1 MVLKTV
7 SVSLVVDSCISTSTN
22 QHHSIGRVGRMV
34 GTGRR
39 NSRTGGIREPEEM
52 GLEGESWSKSWLW
65 VGVWER
71 SVLDSFLFQLTGG
84 RRGVTVSP
92 HHLPYSFPFWQ
103 NAVNTPLTVT
113 NPKDRPSQGA

>member
-65 VGVWER
+65 VGKGVESGKGLSWIHF
-71 SVLDSFLFQLTGG
+71 SF
-84 RRGVTVSP
+84 
-92 HHLPYSFPFWQ
+92 
-103 NAVNTPLTVT
+103 N
-113 NPKDRPSQGA
+113 